1 MPEIGDEESEKARN
15 VARAKRVVDNA
26 GVESTFGFLV
36 LFTVY
41 CRERMRAAVYSG

>member
-1 MPEIGDEESEKARN
+1 MPEIGDEESELLSRN

-41 CRERMRAAVYSG
+41 IAVYSG